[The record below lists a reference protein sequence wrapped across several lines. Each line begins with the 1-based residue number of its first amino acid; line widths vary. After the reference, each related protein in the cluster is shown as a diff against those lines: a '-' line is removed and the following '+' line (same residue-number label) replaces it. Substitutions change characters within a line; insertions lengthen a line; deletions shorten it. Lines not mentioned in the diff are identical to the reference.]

1 MRKIHAL
8 PALLVVAA
16 MAAPSFALVGIGGH
30 WAPNFGAKIG
40 GAKQTIN
47 TSLGD
52 ATFVR
57 DEATIEQGFGFKL
70 WLDLPVVP
78 INVEATTNFQGG
90 FYDATIETAAR
101 EIPLAINMG
110 FPLLG
115 EAEPMFGLMSVD
127 LSVAWRF
134 VDFNPAL
141 LRVQT
146 YVGGGVTWNYATRP
160 LDKKTAQTAF
170 DAVYGSMDPAI
181 AADEKAQA
189 KAMQNALESA
199 YGDLDSGFGGHVLL
213 GARVKLLVF
222 SVYVNGKYHFG
233 GLPSGIDNGLTL
245 ELGGG
250 LGL

>member
-40 GAKQTIN
+40 GARQTIS
-47 TSLGD
+47 TSP
-52 ATFVR
+52 TEVRFIR

-70 WLDLPVVP
+70 WLELPFIP

-90 FYDATIETAAR
+90 FYDATIETDTK
-101 EIPLAINMG
+101 ESPLAIDMG
-110 FPLLG
+110 FPLIG
-115 EAEPMFGLMSVD
+115 DAEPMFGLMSVD

-170 DAVYGSMDPAI
+170 DAVYGTPDPTKT
-181 AADEKAQA
+181 EQEQA
-189 KAMQNALESA
+189 KAMQKALESA

>member
-40 GAKQTIN
+40 GAKQTIS
-47 TSLGD
+47 TSP
-52 ATFVR
+52 TEVRFIR

-70 WLDLPVVP
+70 WLELPFIP

-90 FYDATIETAAR
+90 FYDATIETDTK
-101 EIPLAINMG
+101 EIPLAIDMG
-110 FPLLG
+110 FPLIG
-115 EAEPMFGLMSVD
+115 DAEPMFGLMSVD

-170 DAVYGSMDPAI
+170 DAVYGTPDPTKT
-181 AADEKAQA
+181 EQEQA
-189 KAMQNALESA
+189 KAMQKALESA

>member
-1 MRKIHAL
+1 MN
-8 PALLVVAA
+8 
-16 MAAPSFALVGIGGH
+16 SF
-30 WAPNFGAKIG
+30 
-40 GAKQTIN
+40 
-47 TSLGD
+47 
-52 ATFVR
+52 FVR
-57 DEATIEQGFGFKL
+57 ENADERTGFDIVEATICDQIFDIFSRFKTILDFIKDDQRAGFRGLAHQEEEFLKEIVQIPHPLGSEQGFELF
-70 WLDLPVVP
+70 
-78 INVEATTNFQGG
+78 GG
-90 FYDATIETAAR
+90 DF
-101 EIPLAINMG
+101 EIDIYKI
-110 FPLLG
+110 FIC
-115 EAEPMFGLMSVD
+115 
-127 LSVAWRF
+127 SVAWRF